1 MDEFLE
7 GLTGEIVLPFDL
19 SYDELRQGYN
29 TAIQKFPFVIVYCF
43 MLCDVS
49 NAVKWARKHSMPIR
63 IRNGGHNYE
72 GYSNG
77 NCILVIDLSRM
88 NNIIIDEC
96 EKLIYIEGGA
106 TNKDVY
112 EFVSSK
118 GYPFPGGTCPTVG
131 VSGYSL
137 GGGWGLSCRY
147 LGLGCDSLEEIELVD
162 FEGEI
167 IRANSNCN
175 EDLFWAVRGA
185 GGGNFGVVVS
195 MTFRLP
201 EPVDKVTLIEIDYL
215 NVDSEEQEKFINLW
229 QAWLNSADT
238 RMTLISRI
246 YNSETDR
253 LSMLVRGIF
262 YGNSAE
268 AKIILED
275 FLILDNAV
283 YSIEEV
289 TFLDAVTII
298 GSSYPEHEK
307 FNSASRFVI
316 KPFDNSEIK
325 NIVNFIKERAEGSV
339 YAGLSMYALGGR
351 ISDIGIDE
359 TAFYYRNAKYI
370 IWLETV
376 WEENEYAEE
385 NRNWI
390 KNRFPYLKSITTGS
404 YINFPY
410 IELDNYLKE
419 YYGYHKRKLKRI
431 KNKYDPL
438 NIFSFPQSIKPSN
451 NECYPILHNPP
462 LLNKGSFQN
471 ADNNTN
477 HREFRYV
484 SKK

>member
-325 NIVNFIKERAEGSV
+325 NIVNFIKERAEGS
-339 YAGLSMYALGGR
+339 
-351 ISDIGIDE
+351 
-359 TAFYYRNAKYI
+359 
-370 IWLETV
+370 
-376 WEENEYAEE
+376 
-385 NRNWI
+385 
-390 KNRFPYLKSITTGS
+390 
-404 YINFPY
+404 
-410 IELDNYLKE
+410 
-419 YYGYHKRKLKRI
+419 
-431 KNKYDPL
+431 
-438 NIFSFPQSIKPSN
+438 
-451 NECYPILHNPP
+451 
-462 LLNKGSFQN
+462 
-471 ADNNTN
+471 
-477 HREFRYV
+477 
-484 SKK
+484 